1 MKGYGQ
7 QFCPVAQALE
17 VLGERWTLLVI
28 RELLMGSRR
37 FSEIQRGLPLMSRSV
52 LAQRL
57 ESLCDAGV
65 IARVDGGYRLTEAG
79 EELRPIVMECGN
91 WGMRWANRKLR
102 NDEIDVG
109 VLMWDLRRRIALDT
123 ALPGPLLVEV
133 AFRGAPRGKERFFL
147 LFERGEIEL
156 CLVNPGR
163 EVGLRVSTTPKAM
176 AEVWRGDVVF
186 ADAVRAGAIRLEGP
200 AKLVRA
206 FPGWLKLS
214 VFATVPRASVALAA
228 HEGDERVVRA

>member
-57 ESLCDAGV
+57 EALCDAGV
-65 IARVDGGYRLTEAG
+65 IARVEGGYRLTEAG

-91 WGMRWANRKLR
+91 WGMRWANRELR

-123 ALPGPLLVEV
+123 ALPEPLLVEI
-133 AFRGAPRGKERFFL
+133 AF
-147 LFERGEIEL
+147 
-156 CLVNPGR
+156 
-163 EVGLRVSTTPKAM
+163 
-176 AEVWRGDVVF
+176 
-186 ADAVRAGAIRLEGP
+186 RLEGP

-206 FPGWLKLS
+206 FPRWLKLS
-214 VFATVPRASVALAA
+214 VFATAPRASVALAA
-228 HEGDERVVRA
+228 HESDERVVRA